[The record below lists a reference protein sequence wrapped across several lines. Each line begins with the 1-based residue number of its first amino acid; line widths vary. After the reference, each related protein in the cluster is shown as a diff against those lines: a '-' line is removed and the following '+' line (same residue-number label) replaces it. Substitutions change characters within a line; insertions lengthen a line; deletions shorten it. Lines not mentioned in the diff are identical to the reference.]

1 MKVKQSSPAMC
12 PKCGHTFAFP
22 GRLGMS
28 GLKRVGK
35 ARVRAL
41 DKVELLAEL
50 KAVRD
55 SRDDM
60 LAKISRLRKHDLTLH
75 RMANVERLGR
85 EQLRESLDDAR
96 ARLQKLR
103 KEAHAL
109 LTRLRKLRS

>member
-1 MKVKQSSPAMC
+1 MKVKQPSSVVC
-12 PKCGHTFAFP
+12 PKCGHTFASRQARMSELK
-22 GRLGMS
+22 RLGA
-28 GLKRVGK
+28 

-55 SRDDM
+55 ARDDM

-103 KEAHAL
+103 KEEHRL
-109 LTRLRKLRS
+109 LNRLQKLES